1 MSKKVDPKHAAT
13 ALYDAMKGFGTNEKK
28 IIDTLAGLDTETIQL
43 IREEFQNQ
51 YHKDLIK

>member
-28 IIDTLAGLDTETIQL
+28 IIDTLAGYGFILVLDE
-43 IREEFQNQ
+43 
-51 YHKDLIK
+51 